1 MWRGASF
8 GAKTGGIAR
17 ELKSN
22 NQAVIDATI
31 RELESNNKALLEATI
46 NNEASFA
53 ARIKLRQAQ
62 KQRHKQTEKVA
73 AFDLLIGASS
83 VQDRLLAH

>member
-8 GAKTGGIAR
+8 AAKTGGIAR

-22 NQAVIDATI
+22 NQGAT
-31 RELESNNKALLEATI
+31 EQQKALLEATI